1 MFKKNFYI
9 LSDKTRKSIKIK
21 NYIKK
26 KVEISSLKKSN
37 LIIVLGGDG
46 FMLQT
51 LKKFHK
57 FNKSFYGINTG
68 DYGFLMNKF
77 SKKNFLKN
85 LFKTDLIKISP
96 LEMIVKNKY
105 GKLKKSIA
113 INEVSILRQ
122 SRQATSLSVKNGS
135 KNIIKKLRGDG
146 LLVCTPA
153 GSTAYN
159 LSVHGPILNLNSN
172 KLAISPVS
180 PFRPRR
186 WKGRIVSNKSK
197 IFIKNLNPKKRPI
210 SAVADNVEVRNA
222 VSIKIN
228 ENKKIVFNLLYNKN
242 KSIEKKIKIEQLR
255 KEVGKK

>member
-1 MFKKNFYI
+1 MKKYYI
-9 LSDKTRKSIKIK
+9 VSDNNKKTKSIKLKLLKKIK
-21 NYIKK
+21 TTI
-26 KVEISSLKKSN
+26 LKKSEI
-37 LIIVLGGDG
+37 IIVIGGDG

-51 LKKFHK
+51 LKKFFK
-57 FNKSFYGINTG
+57 FKKPFYGINSG

-77 SKKNFLKN
+77 NEKYFLKN
-85 LFKTDLIKISP
+85 IMNTDLVKISP
-96 LEMIVKNKY
+96 LQMIVKNKS
-105 GKLKKSIA
+105 GKVRKSIA

-122 SRQATSLSVKNGS
+122 SRQAASISIKNS
-135 KNIIKKLRGDG
+135 TKNIIKKLRGDG

-186 WKGRIVSNKSK
+186 WRGKIVNNRSK
-197 IFIKNLNPKKRPI
+197 ILIKNLNPKKRPI

-222 VSIKIN
+222 VDIKIS
-228 ENKKIVFNLLYNKN
+228 ENKKIIFSLLYNKN
-242 KSIEKKIKIEQLR
+242 KSIDKKIKIEQIR
-255 KEVGKK
+255 NEIGRT